1 MCSQFTI
8 FVYFFS
14 GASCLFRGAPDSRF
28 FILSCCMHVLL
39 SNFLILSQPAS
50 CCDLYTYIVNWGLGG
65 ANVTECKG
73 FPAARGGRWQH
84 RSRVYLQEG
93 LDNFGMDPT
102 ASQSAAFEVSER
114 WLFDFDPP

>member
-65 ANVTECKG
+65 ANVTPKWAGRTSDAVSPLSHEKG
-73 FPAARGGRWQH
+73 ALSGSGC
-84 RSRVYLQEG
+84 
-93 LDNFGMDPT
+93 
-102 ASQSAAFEVSER
+102 FEAT
-114 WLFDFDPP
+114 